1 LLLACCEPRAQSSN
15 PPLIYHSKNGS
26 CRRHSCGD
34 SLLLVYDRSSS
45 RLCCPRIR
53 AQALIRNPLLILFP
67 AALCFSLFHDL
78 VKGPIKLGQAAYN
91 SDLRTL
97 PFLFGFLALAVLTTL
112 RPSWRWLFW
121 FTWLIS
127 AIFCSIAVYLTFF
140 WKVFS

>member
-1 LLLACCEPRAQSSN
+1 VATLFCWFTIVLLLACAVLEFARWRVFAT
-15 PPLIYHSKNGS
+15 
-26 CRRHSCGD
+26 R
-34 SLLLVYDRSSS
+34 
-45 RLCCPRIR
+45 
-53 AQALIRNPLLILFP
+53 LLILFP

-78 VKGPIKLGQAAYN
+78 VKGPIKLGHAAYN

-97 PFLFGFLALAVLTTL
+97 PFLLGFLALAVLTTL